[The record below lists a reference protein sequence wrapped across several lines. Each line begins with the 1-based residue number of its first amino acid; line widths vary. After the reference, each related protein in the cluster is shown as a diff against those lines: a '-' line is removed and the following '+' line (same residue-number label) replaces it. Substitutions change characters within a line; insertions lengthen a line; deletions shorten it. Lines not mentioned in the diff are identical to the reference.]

1 MLNDEGLFGCPDSSL
16 VTGCE
21 EEFDKVFGER
31 GVEYERYVLCIF
43 CFFNTSNIYFCF
55 SDDEIDERGSKLHGE
70 AVLDEKQTAT

>member
-31 GVEYERYVLCIF
+31 GVEYERYILFVDFL
-43 CFFNTSNIYFCF
+43 FFKKKF
-55 SDDEIDERGSKLHGE
+55 
-70 AVLDEKQTAT
+70 